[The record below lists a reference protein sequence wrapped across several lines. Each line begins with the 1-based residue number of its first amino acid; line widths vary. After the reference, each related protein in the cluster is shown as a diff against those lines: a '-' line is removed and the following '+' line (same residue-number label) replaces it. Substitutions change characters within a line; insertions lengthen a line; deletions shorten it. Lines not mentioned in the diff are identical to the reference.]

1 MVKQI
6 FKLFFLIT
14 LLFKPINDIGF
25 GFISNYFDELICV
38 FLLIY
43 CIIKNRVSKTYT
55 SLILLFIIV
64 NLINAFNSR
73 MPFDL
78 FRFVLDLFLF
88 LKPIIF
94 IMVLSQISP
103 NIFKESFTFFLIT
116 SRFYLILGF
125 FFLPFHYLFD
135 SFVFYDTRFGL
146 NAYNFIAMNAGDFTN
161 MLLVTTLISST
172 GKSKRQNFFFIL
184 IGILLMLSSLRFKA
198 FVISLALVI
207 FLNKRILIVIFN
219 LLREKFLKKKVF
231 RFKNLLRLLPLAIII
246 LLPGYTQ
253 FSKYFLSE
261 DMTPRLLLILEGL
274 NIFKEN
280 FPFGIGPGYYGSA
293 ASSLLYSPIYT
304 ELGWTNHWGLGENPE
319 TNFLNDS
326 FWPMIMAQYG
336 FLGFIVVIAIFRKF
350 FYSYFSIKSLNS
362 FKYTL
367 LSILSLLLSTI
378 GSAILIGHI
387 GLFYILSKYII
398 ENPSKNS

>member
-1 MVKQI
+1 
-6 FKLFFLIT
+6 
-14 LLFKPINDIGF
+14 
-25 GFISNYFDELICV
+25 
-38 FLLIY
+38 
-43 CIIKNRVSKTYT
+43 
-55 SLILLFIIV
+55 
-64 NLINAFNSR
+64 
-73 MPFDL
+73 
-78 FRFVLDLFLF
+78 
-88 LKPIIF
+88 
-94 IMVLSQISP
+94 MVLSQISP